1 MKRSR
6 HATDMVSVADS
17 VNDSSHSLCLEQQPS
32 PSLSQQS
39 SQSLHS
45 ANLSAASVNDP
56 EDVLNADLV
65 RKKKRGKIDTSEL
78 SEKQKQ
84 RVLKNRASAKA
95 SQMKK
100 EVALQQAKA
109 DNDQLRSENEL
120 LQSRVQVLEQQNID
134 LMSKMEQLQSQF
146 ELMSNMISTNI
157 GSDSNTGSGENNLDS
172 HGLNDDLSPDA
183 NAYLLPP
190 SPIQSIS
197 THQYQQ
203 LQLQEQAESPQSAVL
218 KTVHSDDINTKY
230 PTVNIRQRFP
240 LTPLESSST
249 TMVVEF
255 QAQPQTVV
263 SRSSCQQNN
272 SCKLVQKRVISAI
285 YSTKHS
291 LNCNRSLMKLMI
303 SFLSIIIIMIVNS
316 TYLNSK
322 SKNVLHSKIRVL
334 QQNKSRFRF
343 SNSTNNINHNSN
355 YSKQTQAYEAIIT
368 YGRERMVVR
377 ALCALAIVNHLG
389 HYYYRYYRNQIKRK
403 YELNLQQS
411 F

>member
-6 HATDMVSVADS
+6 HAADMVSVADS
-17 VNDSSHSLCLEQQPS
+17 VNDSSPSLSLEQQPS
-32 PSLSQQS
+32 LSPSQQS
-39 SQSLHS
+39 SQSLNS
-45 ANLSAASVNDP
+45 DNLSAASVNDP
-56 EDVLNADLV
+56 QDVLNAGHV

-100 EVALQQAKA
+100 ELALQQAKA
-109 DNDQLRSENEL
+109 DNDQLRCENQL

-146 ELMSNMISTNI
+146 ELMSRMISTNV
-157 GSDSNTGSGENNLDS
+157 GLDSNTRSGESNVGS
-172 HGLNDDLSPDA
+172 HDLIDDLSTNA

-190 SPIQSIS
+190 SPLKSIS
-197 THQYQQ
+197 THQHQQ
-203 LQLQEQAESPQSAVL
+203 LQVQEQAESPQSAVL
-218 KTVHSDDINTKY
+218 KTVRSDDINTKY

-240 LTPLESSST
+240 LTPLESLSL
-249 TMVVEF
+249 TMVEF

-263 SRSSCQQNN
+263 SKNSCQQNN
-272 SCKLVQKRVISAI
+272 SNNKLVQKRVMSAI
-285 YSTKHS
+285 SFTKHS

-303 SFLSIIIIMIVNS
+303 SFLSIIIMMVNS

-322 SKNVLHSKIRVL
+322 LKTAMHSKIRML
-334 QQNKSRFRF
+334 QQNKCRSHI
-343 SNSTNNINHNSN
+343 SNSTNKINYNSN

-368 YGRERMVVR
+368 NGRGRLVVR

-389 HYYYRYYRNQIKRK
+389 HYFRQYYRNQIKRK